1 MKSQISLQET
11 VNFLDR
17 NVYTD
22 SISVYDTNGLL
33 TICEKMENFVIQQK
47 RQTYTGDIFSK
58 N

>member
-17 NVYTD
+17 NVYAD

-47 RQTYTGDIFSK
+47 RQAYTGDIFSK

>member
-17 NVYTD
+17 NVYAD

-33 TICEKMENFVIQQK
+33 TICEKMGNFIIQQK

>member
-17 NVYTD
+17 NVYAD

-47 RQTYTGDIFSK
+47 RQTYTDDIFSK